1 VQLDG
6 EICTAVFPERHDLT
20 RTSSVRCPNLHGG
33 FAGLYFSNASRNG
46 WRDMGPLDW
55 LFPRSGWRTVIFT
68 ELRGQGRRLGI
79 NVAGDVPGWRRV
91 WGEWRPL
98 APTADM
104 RWQTPIYGDYLV
116 TAKLRRP
123 EEQAGILLLE
133 ADGEN
138 GWAFITDPNSRRGVW
153 WQWQNGEPGEPL
165 AGIPYQKPFLAQG
178 QSLLRRILRTHQG
191 ALLLLLAGWLLVK
204 LGRGFR
210 RLNPGFLNAFPSPSS
225 WQVSPRHYKTAVLAI
240 AFLLFVAAAY
250 IATHVLERIPHVQD
264 SITYLFQA
272 QLLAK
277 GKLWANVPAMPD
289 FFAQEFLTV
298 RNGRWSGQYPP
309 GFPAVLAAGVLLG
322 QPWLVNPILA
332 ALTMILLTLLGKALY
347 GRSTTLIAL
356 ILALTSPFLLFMSG
370 GLMAHPAELFW
381 VTAFMLSWTYA
392 LRRDGRRW
400 TLLAGFALGM
410 IALTRPATTV
420 AAALPFLIVMGM
432 GEWFNHKRRKGVV
445 VKLGWLLVT
454 AVPLF
459 ALLFLYQNA
468 LTGDPFREPRLLARP
483 FDRIGFGL
491 EIGESP
497 NAFQLERI
505 GEDLIVDWYF
515 DAQQPPRGHTPARG
529 IYNTEQNWRTLGIM
543 QFGWL
548 PLFTLAFIWLAFLTQ
563 RPSSA
568 DFALLAVFAGTVMV
582 YVFYWSDGIMY
593 GPRYYYGALPALFLL
608 TSRGIQAAAQWFG
621 REGQTA
627 VAFLVAALIAGNVL
641 FTLPAFLDFY
651 QDYNFVSGQE
661 RIQVEQI
668 VDEPAIIFVEHNPLN
683 WWEYGRFFS
692 GNTPWLDG
700 PIIYARDL
708 GLTQNIHLRSHFP
721 NRQAYLWQIDEQA
734 LQPLPDGP

>member
-1 VQLDG
+1 
-6 EICTAVFPERHDLT
+6 
-20 RTSSVRCPNLHGG
+20 
-33 FAGLYFSNASRNG
+33 
-46 WRDMGPLDW
+46 
-55 LFPRSGWRTVIFT
+55 
-68 ELRGQGRRLGI
+68 
-79 NVAGDVPGWRRV
+79 
-91 WGEWRPL
+91 
-98 APTADM
+98 M

-332 ALTMILLTLLGKALY
+332 ALTMILLTL
-347 GRSTTLIAL
+347 
-356 ILALTSPFLLFMSG
+356 F
-370 GLMAHPAELFW
+370 
-381 VTAFMLSWTYA
+381 
-392 LRRDGRRW
+392 
-400 TLLAGFALGM
+400 
-410 IALTRPATTV
+410 
-420 AAALPFLIVMGM
+420 
-432 GEWFNHKRRKGVV
+432 
-445 VKLGWLLVT
+445 T
-454 AVPLF
+454 AVPLRSSPSF
-459 ALLFLYQNA
+459 WRSLPPFCFLCPA
-468 LTGDPFREPRLLARP
+468 ASWLTLPNYSG
-483 FDRIGFGL
+483 
-491 EIGESP
+491 SP
-497 NAFQLERI
+497 LSCSV
-505 GEDLIVDWYF
+505 G
-515 DAQQPPRGHTPARG
+515 PTP
-529 IYNTEQNWRTLGIM
+529 
-543 QFGWL
+543 
-548 PLFTLAFIWLAFLTQ
+548 
-563 RPSSA
+563 
-568 DFALLAVFAGTVMV
+568 
-582 YVFYWSDGIMY
+582 
-593 GPRYYYGALPALFLL
+593 YGAMVGAGRSWPVLL
-608 TSRGIQAAAQWFG
+608 WG
-621 REGQTA
+621 
-627 VAFLVAALIAGNVL
+627 
-641 FTLPAFLDFY
+641 
-651 QDYNFVSGQE
+651 
-661 RIQVEQI
+661 
-668 VDEPAIIFVEHNPLN
+668 
-683 WWEYGRFFS
+683 
-692 GNTPWLDG
+692 
-700 PIIYARDL
+700 
-708 GLTQNIHLRSHFP
+708 
-721 NRQAYLWQIDEQA
+721 
-734 LQPLPDGP
+734 